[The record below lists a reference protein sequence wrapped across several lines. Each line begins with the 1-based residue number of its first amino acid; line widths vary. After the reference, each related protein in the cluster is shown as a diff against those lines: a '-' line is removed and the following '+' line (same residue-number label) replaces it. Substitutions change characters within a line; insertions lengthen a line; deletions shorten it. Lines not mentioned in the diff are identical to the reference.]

1 MNQIAGSRD
10 VEGPRTSIRKALFSG
25 LMVLGIATAT
35 VAAILMW
42 MFLTEPLEVAH
53 TVRHGTTGD
62 VARLLALA
70 IVDLVRS
77 MLAWLK

>member
-10 VEGPRTSIRKALFSG
+10 VEGCGPQVRNALFSG

-35 VAAILMW
+35 VAVILMW
-42 MFLTEPLEVAH
+42 MFLTEPIEVAR

-62 VARLLALA
+62 VARLLATA
-70 IVDLVRS
+70 VYDLVRS
-77 MLAWLK
+77 MLAWLR

>member
-10 VEGPRTSIRKALFSG
+10 VMGGRTQLQHALFSG

-35 VAAILMW
+35 VALILMW

-62 VARLLALA
+62 VARLLATA
-70 IVDLVRS
+70 VYDLVRS
-77 MLAWLK
+77 MLAWLR